1 MVERCKIKII
11 QVQLKAIQHHSSCPN
26 PKVSQ
31 MFDKE
36 IKQSYH
42 MAFSTTGSFWKTSTS
57 KHSDA
62 YVQNYFIQDR

>member
-42 MAFSTTGSFWKTSTS
+42 MAFSTTGSF
-57 KHSDA
+57 
-62 YVQNYFIQDR
+62 